1 MKFLQAVTLIVSA
14 ALIGTT
20 AGHAQSLRDADAPA
34 EFPPESYKSAQY
46 VDSTGCV
53 FVRAGV
59 AGATRWIPRVTRS
72 RKQICG
78 MKPTP
83 AGPVAFAQAP
93 LVESAPAATFQAAP
107 RIVMAPPPVASTP
120 VRAYTARPERV
131 GRPMATVASNISQPR
146 RTAVAAAKPQK
157 PAQAKRAPVSMTL
170 SELCTQLSVIGRQYI
185 NISSGMPVRCGPQTQ
200 DPVNGVRYVTTMA
213 PQVMPSVIS
222 TSSAPVPA
230 IPKGYRAA
238 WDDGRLNP
246 SRGLG
251 TAQGQAQMEQ
261 IWTNTVPRKLVVAKA
276 ARVEQVRQTRLT
288 ASTKTVTPRVQK
300 VATAVKARAAL
311 PQQAGTLA
319 HRYVQ
324 VGTFGVATNAQK
336 TASRLQSFGL
346 PVQLVSI
353 TKRGKPLQIVV
364 AGPFGSPAQLAAGLN
379 VARRAGF
386 RDAFPRN

>member
-1 MKFLQAVTLIVSA
+1 MKLLHAVTLIVSA

-83 AGPVAFAQAP
+83 AGPVAFARAP
-93 LVESAPAATFQAAP
+93 LVESAPTPTVEAVP
-107 RIVMAPPPVASTP
+107 RGVMAPAPVASAP
-120 VRAYTARPERV
+120 VPTYAARPERI
-131 GRPMATVASNISQPR
+131 GRPMATIASDIAQPR
-146 RTAVAAAKPQK
+146 RKVVASAKPQK
-157 PAQAKRAPVSMTL
+157 PAQPKRAPVSMTL
-170 SELCTQLSVIGRQYI
+170 SELCTQLSDVGRKYI
-185 NISSGMPVRCGPQTQ
+185 NISSGLPVRCGPQTQ
-200 DPVNGVRYVTTMA
+200 DPVNGVRYVTAMV
-213 PQVMPSVIS
+213 PQVMPSAVG
-222 TSSAPVPA
+222 TSSAPVTP

-246 SRGLG
+246 SRGHG

-261 IWTNTVPRKLVVAKA
+261 IWTDTVPRRLIVAKPV
-276 ARVEQVRQTRLT
+276 RVTQARQTRVT
-288 ASTKTVTPRVQK
+288 ASTKTVAPRVQK
-300 VATAVKARAAL
+300 AATAVKTRAAL
-311 PQQAGTLA
+311 PQQTGTLA

-324 VGTFGVATNAQK
+324 VGTFGVAANAQK

-364 AGPFGSPAQLAAGLN
+364 AGPFGSPAQLSAGLN
-379 VARRAGF
+379 VARSAGF